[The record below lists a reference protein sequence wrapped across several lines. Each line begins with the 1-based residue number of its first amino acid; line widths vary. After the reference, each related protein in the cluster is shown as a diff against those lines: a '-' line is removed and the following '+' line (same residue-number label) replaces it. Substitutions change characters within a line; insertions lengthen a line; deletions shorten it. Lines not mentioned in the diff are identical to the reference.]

1 MPVLKQQLFVPG
13 KKNYKTAKFLPLDP
27 LVFLM
32 RRFEDNLLLKQRK
45 ISLTVKLR
53 YVFRQN
59 KEQKANLKKHTA
71 SSICPAPFRQSA
83 AVYVRRKASAKAN
96 AAAASKVS
104 RLRSAVWSALLRT
117 GIMNM
122 WPQHRRNRSL
132 TVIRLLLSAPA
143 RPVWPAQATWQNS
156 AMMSPCLKHCTWQ
169 AVYWYTVSRNSVC
182 RNPSSAKKS
191 IT

>member
-59 KEQKANLKKHTA
+59 KEQKANFKKHG
-71 SSICPAPFRQSA
+71 QSD
-83 AVYVRRKASAKAN
+83 
-96 AAAASKVS
+96 
-104 RLRSAVWSALLRT
+104 RLPPDFLL
-117 GIMNM
+117 G
-122 WPQHRRNRSL
+122 
-132 TVIRLLLSAPA
+132 V
-143 RPVWPAQATWQNS
+143 
-156 AMMSPCLKHCTWQ
+156 K
-169 AVYWYTVSRNSVC
+169 
-182 RNPSSAKKS
+182 
-191 IT
+191 